1 MLGLDSFLFVWELKE
16 YDDNEG
22 GGKWCLEV
30 GAQSDFQ
37 LIVLTKISL
46 SHTIQHKF
54 PFVSVLG
61 ISCALGAYTN
71 FLSSQS

>member
-1 MLGLDSFLFVWELKE
+1 MCLRAKE

-46 SHTIQHKF
+46 AHTIQHKF
-54 PFVSVLG
+54 PFVLVLG
-61 ISCALGAYTN
+61 ISCI
-71 FLSSQS
+71 